1 MFSLQSAA
9 ASAPQAPVDQREELA
24 PVPRQG
30 GRSYAS
36 RLMSR
41 VNELAVPIIAIG
53 ALACLPGASGG
64 PLAYSACVIG
74 CTTLTGPAA
83 ITCFYWCLGLLPLPG
98 P

>member
-1 MFSLQSAA
+1 MFSLQSVP
-9 ASAPQAPVDQREELA
+9 ASAPQPAESQGDDF
-24 PVPRQG
+24 VPEARQG
-30 GRSYAS
+30 VYSYAS
-36 RLMSR
+36 RLVSR
-41 VNELAVPIIAIG
+41 VNELAVPIITIG